1 MHIKFIRCVAC
12 DREYPRERL
21 IYRCQ
26 CGESLEIVYDYDE
39 IRGKVD
45 WKTLRQRPF
54 RHWRYREFLPILSDA
69 HIISMDE
76 GGTPLL
82 LSRNLGRRLG
92 VSELYFK
99 CEGLNPTGSFKDRGT
114 TIEVSKAVE
123 HGSRDVVVASTGN
136 MGASI
141 AAYTALAKLKT
152 TIYVPKGATAS
163 AKIRQMRAYGA
174 AVSLIDGDYTQ
185 AMKQAVSDFDR
196 KGLHLLGDYP
206 YRGEGEKTVGYEI
219 VDQCD
224 GRVSHIIAPI
234 GNGTLLAGIWKGIK
248 DLEKVG
254 LITERPRLVGV
265 QAAGCQPVARAF
277 LSDHETIIP
286 VVPRTKAS
294 AIACGD
300 PLDGRKAL
308 KALRESDGMI
318 QVVSDA
324 ELVRARQ
331 LLAQEEGIYAELSG
345 AAPLAGL
352 LKLASTLEDKARVVL
367 VISGTGLKD

>member
-26 CGESLEIVYDYDE
+26 CGEALEIVYDYDE
-39 IRGKVD
+39 IRGKVA
-45 WKTLRQRPF
+45 WKTLRNRPF

-69 HIISMDE
+69 HVISMDE

-123 HGSRDVVVASTGN
+123 YGSHEVVVASTGN

-174 AVSLIDGDYTQ
+174 DVTLVEGDYTH
-185 AMKQAVSDFDR
+185 AMKLAVSDFDH

-224 GRVSHIIAPI
+224 GKVSHIIAPI

-286 VVPRTKAS
+286 VTPRTKAT
-294 AIACGD
+294 AMACGD

-308 KALRESDGMI
+308 KALRESDGTI

-352 LKLASTLEDKARVVL
+352 LKLKSALNRDACVVL

>member
-12 DREYPRERL
+12 DREYPCENL
-21 IYRCQ
+21 IYRCR

-39 IRGKVD
+39 IRGKLD

-54 RHWRYREFLPILSDA
+54 RHWRYREFLPVLSDN

-82 LSRNLGRRLG
+82 LSRNLSRRFNVPG
-92 VSELYFK
+92 LYFK
-99 CEGLNPTGSFKDRGT
+99 YEGLNPTGSFKDRGT
-114 TIEVSKAVE
+114 TVEISKAVE
-123 HGSRDVVVASTGN
+123 HGSSDVVVASTGN

-141 AAYTALAKLKT
+141 AAYTALAMVKAK
-152 TIYVPKGATAS
+152 IYVPRRLTAS
-163 AKIRQMRAYGA
+163 AKIRQMKGYGA
-174 AVSLIDGDYTQ
+174 TVSLVNGDYTQ
-185 AMKQAVSDFDR
+185 AMKQAVSDFER

-248 DLEKVG
+248 DLEKGG

-265 QAAGCQPVARAF
+265 QASGCQPVARAF
-277 LSDHETIIP
+277 LSDRETIMP

-294 AIACGD
+294 AIACGN

-308 KALRESDGMI
+308 KAIRESDGMI

-324 ELVRARQ
+324 ELVRARK
-331 LLAQEEGIYAELSG
+331 LLAEEEGIYAELSG
-345 AAPLAGL
+345 AAALAAL
-352 LKLASTLEDKARVVL
+352 LKLKSALNKDARIVL